1 MFLAS
6 FDVGILFSLNLIF
19 YIVLGLAVLFG
30 FLSGLKKSLYKLITM
45 AIFYILFFVTLNLVV
60 GIIWSADLSFLGPIL
75 GDNID
80 PSLASFTSF
89 ETSYQDVFSHFLG
102 SEIDLSQMSEEFMIM
117 TAGIIQFAIK
127 IVWTIL
133 YFTVILIIYKFIC
146 FIIRIIFFKTKKG
159 ANKMRG
165 FGAIVGAANGLM
177 AIFIM
182 LIVMGGTISILD
194 SMSSLMEQFASENEE
209 TQTLNF
215 IPRENLY
222 EANFTLLA
230 EPITDPGD
238 NPLNDPMVQDALE
251 ILNQMVD
258 EYNSNIF
265 VMAAN
270 AIQVKSI
277 IDEDVTVPMHINL
290 FDSVLSFNYK
300 ETQIAFRYELGIFA
314 EALAVFTQSDYMDT
328 ENISDIKGDEI
339 RDLFAI
345 IANSKL
351 IISAVPIAI
360 EYAAIEFEQD
370 LPFEVEELYDGTI
383 NFEEELATI
392 GVIAGQLFDI
402 LNGAG
407 FIEGEGDV
415 SQIEVTGETVTDIF
429 ANIAG
434 SEVITIIIE
443 TVLFPM
449 LEDDEGQVSAIIVIP
464 EDLDLETEIIALGE
478 IFAEVVEADLD
489 FEALTGGN
497 VSETIKTLAQVDLT
511 ILLESRLVTEALI
524 NILSGN
530 AGIEGL
536 DFFTIPSDIVW
547 KDSEDAVGEL
557 RQILEAVNA
566 LLEVSEDI
574 DLEDLDLAIIADMDT
589 ETIATFF
596 ESYVIRATVTDLIKE
611 MPMEEMQLIFPDVVF
626 DENGYFTETELINVA
641 EAIKLIIVVGEEE
654 TTFDPNRILQL
665 TDLEVDTLFASDILY
680 ATVGNYF
687 NTVDTS
693 TFVVPS
699 EVNTSILVDGAP
711 LDVVTKL
718 ELKNVFKAIST
729 LALDGFD
736 GVEFDASYI
745 NRLENE
751 TQDDIDEDK
760 VNTILD
766 SLIIYATLSDVV
778 IDLDKSVGGQ
788 LVVPDKDVNN
798 NDIIILDGDAY
809 YIAKTEIINVLKAM
823 YSINI
828 TDFNNINLED
838 TTLLKQNFDVLIDSA
853 IIHATISDVILNIGS
868 TVIVPER
875 DSSNVPI
882 LVTTSDTYIIESELN
897 AMIDSLDLLG
907 VTDPNSFQDFTFAN
921 LDDDTKRY
929 QLMDSAI
936 LHATITDQLLNLGSN
951 LLSVPEQDELGND
964 LILETGSLPNK
975 FVAKA
980 EINAIL
986 KAMIAMGYTDVNN
999 LTAEIDPQKFLDNRV
1014 TVLESASMQAT
1025 VSSQILAAV
1034 PSIQVPDVDSLG
1046 NQVKIVFTDVT
1057 YIESTELDS
1066 FFNSIELFGITNL
1079 DFNTFNT
1086 YDFSILST
1094 DQLRYEFLESGIL
1107 HATLSKQLFDVGPSI
1122 LIVPEQDELGNDL
1135 IIEIGTLPERFVL
1148 KTEIN
1153 AIIKAM
1159 IGMGYT
1165 DINSVTTEID
1175 PQNFLDSKEL
1185 VLESA
1190 SMQATVSSQI
1200 LAAAPAIQIPEV
1212 DSLGNQV
1219 KIVFTDVTY
1228 IESGE
1233 LNSFFNSIELFDT
1246 TTLDFNTFTNYDF
1259 AVLSTDALR
1268 YEFLESS
1275 IFHATITKQLFDVG
1289 PTILIIPEQDE
1300 LGTDMIIETVDLE
1313 FIEKV
1318 EINAIMKAMIAMGYT
1333 DVQNLTGE
1341 IDSQVF
1347 IDNVELVLE
1356 SASMH
1361 ATVSNQILGATT
1373 SSLIIPDEDLLANEI
1388 RIIYTDVTFIE
1399 STELNK
1405 FFDSI
1410 DLLAIPNLDFNNVSQ
1425 FNLSNI
1431 QTLDKNTFFDSF
1443 IMLATVSDYF
1453 LDAAVGDETYG
1464 SGTTNLLIPSTKKIS
1479 ILVETVSSQA
1489 IDKTEMIYMLD
1500 AFDVLG
1506 LADYN
1511 SNFDATV
1518 ITGLTSP
1525 EIDQVLLSD
1534 SVHITVDSM
1543 LRGNASISG
1552 GIPALA
1558 EDNTTYSVTVTTKPA
1573 IRNFILASQQISGAS
1588 FTNVTFN
1595 VTAIAALDANQRDI
1609 VLDSM
1614 IVRNILTP
1622 ELVNMATVLP
1632 FSLDPYVFINTD
1644 YMNDD
1649 PLTFLKEVAINAAL
1663 THYGLI

>member
-60 GIIWSADLSFLGPIL
+60 GIIWTADLSFLGPIL
-75 GDNID
+75 GDNLD

-89 ETSYQDVFSHFLG
+89 EASYQDVFAHFLG

-127 IVWTIL
+127 IVWTVL

-194 SMSSLMEQFASENEE
+194 SMSSLMEQFATEEEN

-215 IPRENLY
+215 IPRDNLY
-222 EANFTLLA
+222 EANYTLLS
-230 EPITDPGD
+230 EPTDPGD

-251 ILNQMVD
+251 ILNQMVE

-265 VMAAN
+265 VKAAN
-270 AIQVKSI
+270 AIQVKSV

-290 FDSVLSFNYK
+290 FDSVLSFEYK
-300 ETQIAFRYELGIFA
+300 ENQVAFRYELGVFA
-314 EALAVFTQSDYMDT
+314 EAFAVFAQSEYMET
-328 ENISDIKGDEI
+328 ENIADIKGDEI

-351 IISAVPIAI
+351 IVSAIPIAI
-360 EYAAIEFEQD
+360 EYAAIEFEQE
-370 LPFEVEELYDGTI
+370 LPFEVETLYDGTI
-383 NFEEELATI
+383 DFEEELATI

-402 LNGAG
+402 LNNAG

-415 SQIEVTGETVTDIF
+415 GEIEVTGETVRDIF
-429 ANIAG
+429 SNIAG
-434 SEVITIIIE
+434 SEVIVLITE

-449 LEDDEGQVSAIIVIP
+449 ITNSEGGFSAILVVP
-464 EDLDLETEIIALGE
+464 EDLDLEAEIIALGE

-489 FEALTGGN
+489 FEALTGGD
-497 VSETIKTLAQVDLT
+497 VSQTLTTLAQVDLT

-524 NILSGN
+524 NILSGE
-530 AGIEGL
+530 AGIDGI
-536 DFFTIPSDIVW
+536 DFLTIPSNIVW

-557 RQILEAVNA
+557 RKILEALNA
-566 LLEVSEDI
+566 LIDISENI
-574 DLEDLDLAIIADMDT
+574 DLENLDLKIISEMDS
-589 ETIATFF
+589 ETISTFF
-596 ESYVIRATVTDLIKE
+596 ESYIIRATVTDLIME
-611 MPMEEMQLIFPDVVF
+611 MPMEDMPLIFPDVVF
-626 DENGYFTETELINVA
+626 DEYGYFTETELINVA
-641 EAIKLIIVVGEEE
+641 EAIRLIIVEEEGE

-665 TDLEVDTLFASDILY
+665 TDPEVDTLFASDILY

-693 TFVVPS
+693 SFVVPS
-699 EVNTSILVDGAP
+699 EVNTTILVNETP
-711 LDVVTKL
+711 LPVVTKL
-718 ELKNVFKAIST
+718 ELKNVFKAINT
-729 LALDGFD
+729 LALEGFS

-745 NRLENE
+745 NRLENATE
-751 TQDDIDEDK
+751 DDIDEEK
-760 VNTILD
+760 VGIILD
-766 SLIIYATLSDVV
+766 SLIIYATLSDVI
-778 IDLDKSVGGQ
+778 IDLDKDTGGQ
-788 LVVPDKDVNN
+788 LVVPDRDVSNQ
-798 NDIIILDGDAY
+798 DIITLQGDAY
-809 YIAKTEIINVLKAM
+809 YIAESEIINVLRAM

-838 TTLLKQNFDVLIDSA
+838 TTLLKENFDVLIDSA

-875 DSSNVPI
+875 DSNNIPI
-882 LVTTSDTYIIESELN
+882 LVTTSDTYIIESELK

-907 VTDPNSFQDFTFAN
+907 VTDPNSFQNFNFAN

-936 LHATITDQLLNLGSN
+936 LHATITDQLLNLGTN

-975 FVAKA
+975 FVVKT

-999 LTAEIDPQKFLDNRV
+999 LTAEIDPQKFIDNREM
-1014 TVLESASMQAT
+1014 VLESASMQAT
-1025 VSSQILAAV
+1025 VS
-1034 PSIQVPDVDSLG
+1034 
-1046 NQVKIVFTDVT
+1046 N
-1057 YIESTELDS
+1057 
-1066 FFNSIELFGITNL
+1066 
-1079 DFNTFNT
+1079 
-1086 YDFSILST
+1086 
-1094 DQLRYEFLESGIL
+1094 
-1107 HATLSKQLFDVGPSI
+1107 
-1122 LIVPEQDELGNDL
+1122 
-1135 IIEIGTLPERFVL
+1135 
-1148 KTEIN
+1148 
-1153 AIIKAM
+1153 
-1159 IGMGYT
+1159 
-1165 DINSVTTEID
+1165 
-1175 PQNFLDSKEL
+1175 
-1185 VLESA
+1185 
-1190 SMQATVSSQI
+1190 QI

-1228 IESGE
+1228 IESSE

-1246 TTLDFNTFTNYDF
+1246 TSLDFNTFTNYDF

-1289 PTILIIPEQDE
+1289 PTILLIPEQDE
-1300 LGTDMIIETVDLE
+1300 LGNDLIIETVDLE

-1347 IDNVELVLE
+1347 IDNMSLVLE

-1361 ATVSNQILGATT
+1361 ATVSNQILGATST
-1373 SSLIIPDEDLLANEI
+1373 SLIIPDEDLLTNPI
-1388 RIIYTDVTFIE
+1388 RIAYTDVTFIE
-1399 STELNK
+1399 SGELNK
-1405 FFDSI
+1405 FFEAI

-1425 FNLSNI
+1425 FNLTNI
-1431 QTLDKNTFFDSF
+1431 QTLDKNIFFDSF

-1479 ILVETVSSQA
+1479 IIVETVPSQA
-1489 IDKTEMIYMLD
+1489 IDKNEMIYMLD

-1525 EIDQVLLSD
+1525 EIDQILLSD

-1558 EDNTTYSVTVTTKPA
+1558 EDNTTYTVTVTIKSA

-1595 VTAIAALDANQRDI
+1595 VTAIAALDSTQRDI

-1622 ELVNMATVLP
+1622 EIENMATVFP
-1632 FSLDPYVFINTD
+1632 FNLDPYVFINTD

-1649 PLTFLKEVAINAAL
+1649 PLTFLKEVAIIAAL
-1663 THYGLI
+1663 THYGVI

>member
-1 MFLAS
+1 MFLTQ
-6 FDVGILFSLNLIF
+6 FDFGILLSLNLIF

-60 GIIWSADLSFLGPIL
+60 GIIWSADLSFLGPIM

-89 ETSYQDVFSHFLG
+89 EASYQDVFAHFLG
-102 SEIDLSQMSEEFMIM
+102 SEIDLTEMSEEFMIM

-127 IVWTIL
+127 IVWTVL

-194 SMSSLMEQFASENEE
+194 SMSSLMEQFATEE
-209 TQTLNF
+209 DNTQTLNF
-215 IPRENLY
+215 VPRENLY
-222 EANFTLLA
+222 EANYTLLA
-230 EPITDPGD
+230 EPTDPGD
-238 NPLNDPMVQDALE
+238 NPLNDPMVQDALD

-265 VMAAN
+265 VKAAN
-270 AIQVKSI
+270 AIQVKSV

-290 FDSVLSFNYK
+290 FDSVLSFEYK
-300 ETQIAFRYELGIFA
+300 ETQVAFRYELGVFA
-314 EALAVFTQSDYMDT
+314 EAFAVFAQSEYMET

-360 EYAAIEFEQD
+360 EYASIEFEQE

-415 SQIEVTGETVTDIF
+415 SQIEVTGETVIDIF
-429 ANIAG
+429 DNIAG
-434 SEVITIIIE
+434 SQVITTIIE

-449 LEDDEGQVSAIIVIP
+449 LEDSDDQISAILVVP
-464 EDLDLETEIIALGE
+464 SDLVLEDEIRALGE

-489 FEALTGGN
+489 FEALTGGD
-497 VSETIKTLAQVDLT
+497 VSTTIKTLAQVDLT

-530 AGIEGL
+530 AGIDGI
-536 DFFTIPSDIVW
+536 DFFTIPADIVW

-574 DLEDLDLAIIADMDT
+574 NLEDLDLAIIADMDS

-611 MPMEEMQLIFPDVVF
+611 MPMQDMALIFPDVVF
-626 DENGYFTETELINVA
+626 DENDYFTETELINVA
-641 EAIKLIIVVGEEE
+641 EAIKLIIVTDEEE
-654 TTFDPNRILQL
+654 TTFDPNKILTL
-665 TDLEVDTLFASDILY
+665 TDPEVDTLFASDILY

-693 TFVVPS
+693 TFVVPQV
-699 EVNTSILVDGAP
+699 VNTTIDVDGAP
-711 LDVVTKL
+711 INVVTKE

-729 LALDGFD
+729 LALEGFD
-736 GVEFDASYI
+736 GIQFDASYI
-745 NRLENE
+745 ERLENE
-751 TQDDIDEDK
+751 SHTDIDETK

-778 IDLDKSVGGQ
+778 IGLDKSVGGE
-788 LVVPDKDVNN
+788 LVVPDKDVD
-798 NDIIILDGDAY
+798 NDDIVTLEGEVY

-823 YSINI
+823 DAINI
-828 TDFNNINLED
+828 TDFNNIDLESVAV
-838 TTLLKQNFDVLIDSA
+838 LKDNFNVLIDSA

-868 TVIVPER
+868 TVVVPER
-875 DSSNVPI
+875 DSNNVPI

-897 AMIDSLDLLG
+897 AMIESLYILD
-907 VTDPNSFQDFTFAN
+907 VIDPNSFQNFTFAN
-921 LDDDTKRY
+921 LNTDILRY
-929 QLMDSAI
+929 QIMDSAI
-936 LHATITDQLLNLGSN
+936 LHATITDQLLNLADN
-951 LLSVPEQDELGND
+951 LLKVPEQDELGND

-980 EINAIL
+980 EINAII

-999 LTAEIDPQKFLDNRV
+999 LTTEIDPNSFLNNKEV
-1014 TVLESASMQAT
+1014 VLESATMQAT
-1025 VSSQILAAV
+1025 VSEQILAASA
-1034 PSIQVPDVDSLG
+1034 SIVIPEVDSLS
-1046 NQVKIVFTDVT
+1046 NPVKIVFTDVT
-1057 YIESTELDS
+1057 FIESTELNN

-1079 DFNTFNT
+1079 DFNTFT
-1086 YDFSILST
+1086 SYDFAVLST
-1094 DQLRYEFLESGIL
+1094 DQLRYDFLESSIL
-1107 HATLSKQLFDVGPSI
+1107 HATVSKQLFDLGSNV
-1122 LIVPEQDELGNDL
+1122 LTVPEQGELGNDL
-1135 IIEIGTLPERFVL
+1135 VIETGSLPERFVV
-1148 KTEIN
+1148 KSEIN
-1153 AIIKAM
+1153 AIMKAM
-1159 IGMGYT
+1159 IGMGYSNV
-1165 DINSVTTEID
+1165 NSVTTEIN
-1175 PQNFLDSKEL
+1175 PQTFLDNKEL
-1185 VLESA
+1185 VLASA
-1190 SMQATVSSQI
+1190 SMQATVSAQI
-1200 LAAAPAIQIPEV
+1200 LAASASLQIPEV
-1212 DSLGNQV
+1212 DSLSNPV

-1228 IESGE
+1228 IESTE
-1233 LNSFFNSIELFDT
+1233 LNNFFNSIELFGIT
-1246 TTLDFNTFTNYDF
+1246 NLDFNTFTSYDF
-1259 AVLSTDALR
+1259 GVLSTDALR
-1268 YEFLESS
+1268 YEFLQSS
-1275 IFHATITKQLFDVG
+1275 ILHATITKQLFDVG
-1289 PTILIIPEQDE
+1289 PSILLIPGQDE
-1300 LGTDMIIETVDLE
+1300 LGNDLIIETIDLE
-1313 FIEKV
+1313 FIEKA

-1333 DVQNLTGE
+1333 DVQNLTST

-1373 SSLIIPDEDLLANEI
+1373 TSLIIPDEDLLANEI

-1431 QTLDKNTFFDSF
+1431 QSLDKNIFFDSF

-1464 SGTTNLLIPSTKKIS
+1464 SGTTNLLIPSTKKIT
-1479 ILVETVSSQA
+1479 ILVETVSAQA
-1489 IDKTEMIYMLD
+1489 IDRTEMIYMLD

-1518 ITGLTSP
+1518 ITGLTSS

-1573 IRNFILASQQISGAS
+1573 IRNFILATQQISGAS

-1595 VTAIAALDANQRDI
+1595 VTAIASLDANQRDI

-1622 ELVNMATVLP
+1622 ELENMATTFP
-1632 FSLDPYVFINTD
+1632 FSLDPYVFVNTD

>member
-1 MFLAS
+1 MFLTQ
-6 FDVGILFSLNLIF
+6 FDFGILLSLNLIF

-60 GIIWSADLSFLGPIL
+60 GIIWSADLSFLGPL
-75 GDNID
+75 MGDNID

-89 ETSYQDVFSHFLG
+89 EASYQDVFAHFLG
-102 SEIDLSQMSEEFMIM
+102 SEIDLTEMSEEFMIM

-127 IVWTIL
+127 IVWTVL

-194 SMSSLMEQFASENEE
+194 SMSSLMEQFATEE
-209 TQTLNF
+209 DNTQTLNF
-215 IPRENLY
+215 VPRENLY
-222 EANFTLLA
+222 EANYTLLA
-230 EPITDPGD
+230 EPTDPGD
-238 NPLNDPMVQDALE
+238 NPLNDPMVQDALD

-265 VMAAN
+265 VKAAN
-270 AIQVKSI
+270 AIQVKSV

-290 FDSVLSFNYK
+290 FDSVLSFEYK
-300 ETQIAFRYELGIFA
+300 ETQVAFRYELGVFA
-314 EALAVFTQSDYMDT
+314 EAFAVFAQSEYMET

-360 EYAAIEFEQD
+360 EYASIEFEQE

-415 SQIEVTGETVTDIF
+415 SQIEVTGETVIDIF
-429 ANIAG
+429 DNIAG
-434 SEVITIIIE
+434 SQVITTIIE

-449 LEDDEGQVSAIIVIP
+449 LEDSDDQISAILVVP
-464 EDLDLETEIIALGE
+464 SDLVLEDEIRALGE

-489 FEALTGGN
+489 FEALTGGD
-497 VSETIKTLAQVDLT
+497 VSTTIKTLAQVDLT

-530 AGIEGL
+530 AGIDGI
-536 DFFTIPSDIVW
+536 DFFTIPADIVW
-547 KDSEDAVGEL
+547 KDSEDEVGEL

-574 DLEDLDLAIIADMDT
+574 NLEDLDLAIIADMDS

-611 MPMEEMQLIFPDVVF
+611 MPMQDMALIFPDVVF
-626 DENGYFTETELINVA
+626 DENDYFTETELINVA
-641 EAIKLIIVVGEEE
+641 EAIKLIIVVDEEE
-654 TTFDPNRILQL
+654 TTFDPNKILTL

-693 TFVVPS
+693 TFVVPQV
-699 EVNTSILVDGAP
+699 VNTTIDVDGVP
-711 LDVVTKL
+711 IDVVTKQ
-718 ELKNVFKAIST
+718 ELKNVFKALST
-729 LALDGFD
+729 LALEGFE

-745 NRLENE
+745 NRLESD

-760 VNTILD
+760 VNTILE

-788 LVVPDKDVNN
+788 LVVPDKDVDN
-798 NDIIILDGDAY
+798 NDIVTFEGDAY
-809 YIAKTEIINVLKAM
+809 YIAETEIINVLRAM

-828 TDFNNINLED
+828 TDFNNIDLED
-838 TTLLKQNFDVLIDSA
+838 TNLLKDNFDVLIESA

-868 TVIVPER
+868 TVIVPDR

-882 LVTTSDTYIIESELN
+882 LVTTSDTFIIESELN
-897 AMIDSLDLLG
+897 AMINSLNLLG
-907 VTDPNSFQDFTFAN
+907 VSDPNSFQDFNFAN

-936 LHATITDQLLNLGSN
+936 LHATITDQLLNLGDN
-951 LLSVPEQDELGND
+951 LLKVPEQDELGND

-975 FVAKA
+975 FVAKT
-980 EINAIL
+980 EINAII

-999 LTAEIDPQKFLDNRV
+999 LTTEIDPNAFLDNKEV
-1014 TVLESASMQAT
+1014 VLESATMQAT
-1025 VSSQILAAV
+1025 VSEQILAASA
-1034 PSIQVPDVDSLG
+1034 SIVIPEVDSLS
-1046 NQVKIVFTDVT
+1046 NPVKIVFTDVT
-1057 YIESTELDS
+1057 FIESTELNN

-1079 DFNTFNT
+1079 DFNTFT
-1086 YDFSILST
+1086 SYDFAVLST
-1094 DQLRYEFLESGIL
+1094 DQLRYDFLESSIL
-1107 HATLSKQLFDVGPSI
+1107 HATVSKQLFDLGSNVLTVPEQDELGNDLVIETGSLPERFVVKSEINAIMKAMIGMGYSNVNSVTTEINPQTFLDNKELVLASASMQATVSAQILAASASLQIPEVDSLSNPVKIVFTDVTYIESTELNNFFNSIELFGITNLDFNTFTSYDFGVLSTDALRYEFLQSSILHATITKQLFDVGPSI
-1122 LIVPEQDELGNDL
+1122 LLIPEQDELGNDL
-1135 IIEIGTLPERFVL
+1135 IIE
-1148 KTEIN
+1148 
-1153 AIIKAM
+1153 
-1159 IGMGYT
+1159 
-1165 DINSVTTEID
+1165 
-1175 PQNFLDSKEL
+1175 
-1185 VLESA
+1185 
-1190 SMQATVSSQI
+1190 
-1200 LAAAPAIQIPEV
+1200 
-1212 DSLGNQV
+1212 
-1219 KIVFTDVTY
+1219 
-1228 IESGE
+1228 
-1233 LNSFFNSIELFDT
+1233 
-1246 TTLDFNTFTNYDF
+1246 
-1259 AVLSTDALR
+1259 
-1268 YEFLESS
+1268 
-1275 IFHATITKQLFDVG
+1275 
-1289 PTILIIPEQDE
+1289 
-1300 LGTDMIIETVDLE
+1300 TVDLE
-1313 FIEKV
+1313 FIKKA

-1333 DVQNLTGE
+1333 DVQNLTST

-1373 SSLIIPDEDLLANEI
+1373 TSLIIPDEDLLANEI

-1425 FNLSNI
+1425 FNLTNI
-1431 QTLDKNTFFDSF
+1431 QSLDKNIFFDSF

-1464 SGTTNLLIPSTKKIS
+1464 SGTTNLLIPSTKKIT
-1479 ILVETVSSQA
+1479 ILVETVSAQA

-1558 EDNTTYSVTVTTKPA
+1558 ED
-1573 IRNFILASQQISGAS
+1573 
-1588 FTNVTFN
+1588 
-1595 VTAIAALDANQRDI
+1595 
-1609 VLDSM
+1609 
-1614 IVRNILTP
+1614 
-1622 ELVNMATVLP
+1622 
-1632 FSLDPYVFINTD
+1632 
-1644 YMNDD
+1644 
-1649 PLTFLKEVAINAAL
+1649 
-1663 THYGLI
+1663 